1 MEGTGG
7 GGRGRWRCTGAQ
19 GPGAQVTEEAKAG
32 PVVWCEAMRLLVVL
46 VGWVGGALA
55 LTCYHCP
62 KVPSRVMDCMC

>member
-1 MEGTGG
+1 
-7 GGRGRWRCTGAQ
+7 
-19 GPGAQVTEEAKAG
+19 
-32 PVVWCEAMRLLVVL
+32 MRLLVVL